1 MSYKSIDKFNKSLV
15 EDMTEKSF
23 KYEIYEDEKI
33 QLIELSEKYEII
45 SKNSIQEDIINNKKA
60 IILLYTYMVIINLVQ
75 DLILWILL
83 ILLIIVFVF

>member
-1 MSYKSIDKFNKSLV
+1 MK
-15 EDMTEKSF
+15 
-23 KYEIYEDEKI
+23 IYEDEKS
-33 QLIELSEKYEII
+33 QLIELAEKYEII

-75 DLILWILL
+75 DLFLWILL